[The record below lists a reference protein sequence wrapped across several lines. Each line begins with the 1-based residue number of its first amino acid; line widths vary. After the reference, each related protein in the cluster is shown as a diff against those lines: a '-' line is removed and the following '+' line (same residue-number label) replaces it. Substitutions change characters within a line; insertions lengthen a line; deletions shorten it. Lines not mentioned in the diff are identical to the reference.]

1 MLVAKPR
8 KTDPLAVMVRA
19 LFGRYVSDQ
28 KIEALRREL
37 TRAGFIPRDEEQT
50 PYDAGPPISRLH

>member
-8 KTDPLAVMVRA
+8 KTDPLAIVVRA

-37 TRAGFIPRDEEQT
+37 TRAGLIPREEEQA
-50 PYDAGPPISRLH
+50 PYDSGPPLSRLH